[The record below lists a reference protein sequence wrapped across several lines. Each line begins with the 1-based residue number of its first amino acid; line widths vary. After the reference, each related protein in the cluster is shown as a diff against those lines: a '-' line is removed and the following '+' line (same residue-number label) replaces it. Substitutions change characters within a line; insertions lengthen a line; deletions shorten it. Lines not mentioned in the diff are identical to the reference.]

1 MTGSKEDIN
10 EAFFGFERP
19 VRTAVGGDRYT
30 KIGTSN
36 SSAKRPPRD
45 AHHYQ
50 TILNRMRNRLSSQGR
65 PSTDTSL
72 DDDDSE
78 RFIDIK
84 MKSRKMLEDHMS
96 GATLNTVTNFSDM
109 QTQGQTSAS
118 KTLKSNITVD

>member
-19 VRTAVGGDRYT
+19 VWTAVGGDRYT
-30 KIGTSN
+30 KIRSSN

-45 AHHYQ
+45 PHHYQ
-50 TILNRMRNRLSSQGR
+50 IVLNRMRNRLSSQGR

-84 MKSRKMLEDHMS
+84 MKSRKMLEDHLS

-109 QTQGQTSAS
+109 QT
-118 KTLKSNITVD
+118 